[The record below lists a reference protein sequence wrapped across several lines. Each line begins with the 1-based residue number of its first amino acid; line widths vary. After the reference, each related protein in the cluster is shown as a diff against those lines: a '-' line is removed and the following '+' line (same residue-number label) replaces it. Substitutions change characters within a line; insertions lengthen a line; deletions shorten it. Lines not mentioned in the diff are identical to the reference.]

1 MNTTQRSYYCHQ
13 CDVPIIPLG
22 DEGQLSC
29 PECHQQFVEEL
40 HDVPRTSQNSASS
53 NPQNNQNS
61 TSNTVIPVDAE
72 DFCREILNLLLVNND
87 SRRRRQN
94 NNVPIRNANGNTN
107 NTSPIIMINTTRW
120 NRNPIRID
128 GVRIEP
134 PHEYGNNEMRQVNQ
148 TPQSQTN
155 TSTRSSTPPRS
166 ENTSRQANISIPISP
181 PMPTPSPFSSA
192 NTRNNQIVRV
202 SMTNTELAI
211 VPSCAICKEDYN
223 MGERALKLPC
233 LHVYHQACIK
243 PWLQSKKTCPVC
255 RRHVEY
261 KAPVASNPS
270 SSTVSAN
277 G

>member
-1 MNTTQRSYYCHQ
+1 LKFFFFDQ
-13 CDVPIIPLG
+13 
-22 DEGQLSC
+22 
-29 PECHQQFVEEL
+29 L

-134 PHEYGNNEMRQVNQ
+134 PHEYG
-148 TPQSQTN
+148 
-155 TSTRSSTPPRS
+155 
-166 ENTSRQANISIPISP
+166 
-181 PMPTPSPFSSA
+181 
-192 NTRNNQIVRV
+192 
-202 SMTNTELAI
+202 
-211 VPSCAICKEDYN
+211 
-223 MGERALKLPC
+223 
-233 LHVYHQACIK
+233 
-243 PWLQSKKTCPVC
+243 
-255 RRHVEY
+255 
-261 KAPVASNPS
+261 
-270 SSTVSAN
+270 
-277 G
+277 